1 MEALAAAVLSA
12 VLAYLFTRRA
22 AREQYRREATLKHL
36 ERQLSDLYGPL
47 TFLLLEGD
55 QVFDDLCQDFGDEWR
70 EGRRYLT
77 DEAEIKKW
85 IYWAENYFIPRN
97 QAVQTL
103 LSQQSHL
110 IEGAQLPPSFQKFA
124 RHHASWTLEM
134 KRWREKGV
142 GDGLFSRHSWPVE
155 FSEEVES
162 TFQLL
167 KQRHARLLGAEAPHK
182 LSGLPPPAARDL
194 PTPLKPRKDPWRDGQ
209 AKVLDPSDA

>member
-1 MEALAAAVLSA
+1 MEALAVAVLSA
-12 VLAYLFTRRA
+12 IVAYVLTRRA
-22 AREQYRREATLKHL
+22 AREQHRREATLRHI

-55 QVFDDLCQDFGDEWR
+55 QVFEDLCDDFGEDWR
-70 EGRRYLT
+70 EGKRYLT
-77 DEAEIKKW
+77 EDGEIKKW

-97 QAVQTL
+97 REIQEL

-110 IEGAQLPPSFQKFA
+110 IEGDRLPQGFQDFA

-155 FSEEVES
+155 FSKEVES
-162 TFQLL
+162 TFQRL
-167 KQRHARLLGAEAPHK
+167 KQRHARLLGAETPQRLGELPAIGNWEAP
-182 LSGLPPPAARDL
+182 R
-194 PTPLKPRKDPWRDGQ
+194 PLKPRKDPWRDGK
-209 AKVLDPSDA
+209 AEVLEPEDA